1 MEYERIQTFIQAYSK
16 DDKESLQ
23 KIYDNA
29 VATGVPV
36 IRIEMRDYLKTIL
49 NMTHPTR
56 ILEVGTAVGYSSL
69 YMAECLS
76 EIGLDFHI
84 ASIELDENNA
94 KIAEQNIRY
103 LGRQKQINI
112 HVGDAAE
119 VMKRMREK
127 RFEYDFIFIDAAKS
141 QNQVYMEEAI
151 QMAHP
156 GTVIITDN
164 IFMDSEILESHFLV
178 EKRDRTIHDRLR
190 QYLHSIKNDPRIET
204 SIVAVGDGIA
214 MSVVK

>member
-1 MEYERIQTFIQAYSK
+1 MNMEYERIQTFIQAYSK

-84 ASIELDENNA
+84 
-94 KIAEQNIRY
+94 
-103 LGRQKQINI
+103 
-112 HVGDAAE
+112 
-119 VMKRMREK
+119 
-127 RFEYDFIFIDAAKS
+127 
-141 QNQVYMEEAI
+141 
-151 QMAHP
+151 
-156 GTVIITDN
+156 
-164 IFMDSEILESHFLV
+164 
-178 EKRDRTIHDRLR
+178 
-190 QYLHSIKNDPRIET
+190 
-204 SIVAVGDGIA
+204 
-214 MSVVK
+214 